1 MNNIIY
7 HDKYRS
13 NYSNESI
20 IIPSIVK
27 RLMMVLII
35 AILILLIIIIVIIT
49 VMVELAA
56 LG

>member
-27 RLMMVLII
+27 RLMIVLII
-35 AILILLIIIIVIIT
+35 AILILLIIMIVIIT

-56 LG
+56 